1 MLSWFASD
9 YFAQS
14 PVLVYPLIALGI
26 FMTIFM
32 VVSLKTLVTR
42 KRRFDRI
49 AALPL
54 ENDDE

>member
-26 FMTIFM
+26 FMTIFT
-32 VVSLKTLVTR
+32 VVSVTTLLKR
-42 KRRFDRI
+42 KQRFERI